1 MEIKI
6 ITRNDVF
13 IDAVPN
19 DCNLLDWAE
28 KWISDN
34 DSDIEFFNG
43 GHIDI
48 YKNWI
53 TFKGNNGMFE
63 LEIITKT
70 I

>member
-1 MEIKI
+1 MTIKI

-13 IDAVPN
+13 IDAVAN

-28 KWISDN
+28 KWIFDN

-43 GHIDI
+43 GHIGI
-48 YKNWI
+48 NENWI
-53 TFKGNNGMFE
+53 TFKGDNGMFE